1 MIGDQGKMRGSKV
14 HNAGEVLDHKGEV
27 ERNGDT
33 LLEEVG
39 QAGNTRWRRKTF
51 LPGAE
56 WKYLT
61 TWS

>member
-39 QAGNTRWRRKTF
+39 QAGNTRLWG
-51 LPGAE
+51 GAG
-56 WKYLT
+56 WKYLIFLT